1 MNKIVLNKLKP
12 DDLSTL
18 NEACVLYDQYLDFFA
33 QAEPGPA
40 ILIYKSIALELAYTL
55 AGRLNVRRVP
65 ATSLLNLEVHSAFI
79 LQNAL
84 MHYRSKLEAKED
96 SLERARA
103 YRLLERI
110 NQLLPVTVE
119 HQ

>member
-55 AGRLNVRRVP
+55 AGRLKVRRVP

-84 MHYRSKLEAKED
+84 MHYNGKVEH

-103 YRLLERI
+103 YRLLERV
-110 NQLLPVTVE
+110 NQLLPVTVA
-119 HQ
+119 QP

>member
-18 NEACVLYDQYLDFFA
+18 SEACVLYDQYLDFFT
-33 QAEPGPA
+33 QAEPGPG
-40 ILIYKSIALELAYTL
+40 ILIYKSIALELGYTL
-55 AGRLNVRRVP
+55 AGRIKVRRVP
-65 ATSLLNLEVHSAFI
+65 ASSSLNMEVHSAFI

-84 MHYRSKLEAKED
+84 MHYHGKVEHP
-96 SLERARA
+96 LERSRT

-110 NQLLPVTVE
+110 NQLLPITVA
-119 HQ
+119 Q